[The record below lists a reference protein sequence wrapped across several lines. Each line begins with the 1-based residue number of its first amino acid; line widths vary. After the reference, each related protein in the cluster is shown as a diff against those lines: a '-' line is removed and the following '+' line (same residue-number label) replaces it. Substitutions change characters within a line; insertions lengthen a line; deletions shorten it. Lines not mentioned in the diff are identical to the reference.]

1 MLNDL
6 SLQTE
11 TALVFLNGLLT
22 ILLRN
27 ALVQLIYNGGGTTI
41 NQEDLK
47 WHLFTLDF
55 LTIVIPM
62 FLIQTLLADYLF
74 IILGIFIILILITL
88 ILNKSKVPSKRDRP
102 HEESLTINSQNS
114 KLQFCDLFNCC
125 KLVRPD
131 TCRAIYNSHTMFRA
145 LLLNTTALAILAVD
159 FSIFPRRFAKTH
171 YYGQSLM
178 DTGTA
183 AFVFVNALADESAE
197 REGRK
202 PRERA
207 LKSTMNLFF
216 FRIPTLLVL
225 ALLGIGRSLFVHL
238 SGYGQDVTEY
248 GVHWNFF
255 VTLFFIRM
263 FVAIVP
269 THLIIFIGLLIG
281 LIYQYLLTFAGL
293 EGWLLKSEYGGR
305 HGFVDQNREG
315 IFSLFGYFFIYSA
328 SFLYAKCSAHFLE
341 KEKRLSLARTL
352 LLFLISISCYLL
364 QYLLE
369 NYGLRLQA
377 SRRLANLTYCFAML
391 ALFSASTTLLQI
403 FQFIAP
409 MPRSKGGLVEAISRN
424 ALLHFLIANLLTG
437 FVNMFSDNILEL
449 KGIVT
454 QSLILI
460 IYSLNTSFLI
470 YLIPI
475 RRTSK

>member
-207 LKSTMNLFF
+207 FK
-216 FRIPTLLVL
+216 
-225 ALLGIGRSLFVHL
+225 
-238 SGYGQDVTEY
+238 
-248 GVHWNFF
+248 
-255 VTLFFIRM
+255 
-263 FVAIVP
+263 
-269 THLIIFIGLLIG
+269 
-281 LIYQYLLTFAGL
+281 IYN
-293 EGWLLKSEYGGR
+293 
-305 HGFVDQNREG
+305 VN
-315 IFSLFGYFFIYSA
+315 FSLI
-328 SFLYAKCSAHFLE
+328 FLF
-341 KEKRLSLARTL
+341 
-352 LLFLISISCYLL
+352 
-364 QYLLE
+364 
-369 NYGLRLQA
+369 
-377 SRRLANLTYCFAML
+377 
-391 ALFSASTTLLQI
+391 
-403 FQFIAP
+403 
-409 MPRSKGGLVEAISRN
+409 
-424 ALLHFLIANLLTG
+424 
-437 FVNMFSDNILEL
+437 
-449 KGIVT
+449 
-454 QSLILI
+454 
-460 IYSLNTSFLI
+460 
-470 YLIPI
+470 
-475 RRTSK
+475 